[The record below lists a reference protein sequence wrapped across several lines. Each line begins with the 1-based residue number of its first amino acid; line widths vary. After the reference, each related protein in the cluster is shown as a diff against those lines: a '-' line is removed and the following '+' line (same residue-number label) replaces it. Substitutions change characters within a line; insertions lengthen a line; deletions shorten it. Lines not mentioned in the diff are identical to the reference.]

1 MSLNDKDKSKWSLSD
16 KQDRR
21 IVDQFNNPLGSSTKP
36 SFYQKTKAYLSKG
49 PAVVAVLISITVLLI
64 NFGSLRDR
72 YLPVQA
78 KVFQIPV
85 EVENSTDESIEIDN
99 LLDYYLTR
107 APFYP
112 ALLNA
117 GQAPTGRVRLDTTG
131 GPDTTGVLDSTSY
144 ILTPGDQR
152 KYVVKLDTNQYRADL
167 ERGGSNIV
175 FTLNIQ
181 SSNEFLFIEMP
192 FQKDKI
198 ESTQLFFNPQRAD

>member
-1 MSLNDKDKSKWSLSD
+1 MSLSDKNKSKWPLSN

-21 IVDQFNNPLGSSTKP
+21 IVDQYNNPLSSSTKS
-36 SFYQKTKAYLSKG
+36 SFYQKIKAYLSRG

-72 YLPVQA
+72 YLPAQA

-85 EVENSTDESIEIDN
+85 EVENSTDESIEINN

-107 APFYP
+107 TPFYP

-131 GPDTTGVLDSTSY
+131 ESDSTSY
-144 ILTPGDQR
+144 ILTPGDQQ
-152 KYVVKLDTNQYRADL
+152 KYVVKLDTNQYRAEL

-175 FTLNIQ
+175 FILNIQ

-192 FQKDKI
+192 FQKDKV
-198 ESTQLFFNPQRAD
+198 ESTQLFFNPQRED